1 MNEFAPYLWIADGPV
16 VDFYGL
22 PYPTRMVIIRLN
34 SGCSWVWSPVQI
46 NDALA
51 AEVEAKAGPVK
62 YIVSPNKI
70 HHIFLKQ
77 WSEKYPD
84 AKVYAPPGLE
94 ERKEAEGIR
103 FDATFGQDEKT
114 DLPFHDEI
122 DSVIIQG
129 SYAMEEVEFFH
140 KASKTAIICDIIQ
153 RHPEEA
159 WTGFKG
165 MLMRLNGLV
174 GDKGSCPRE
183 WRFTFWPFG
192 KEKARKGRDIV
203 LSWRAEK
210 LIVAHGTCVEEGA
223 AAVIERALSWI

>member
-1 MNEFAPYLWIADGPV
+1 MNEFAPNLWIADGPV

-51 AEVEAKAGPVK
+51 AEVEVKAGPVK

-103 FDATFGQDEKT
+103 FDATFGQGET

-153 RHPEEA
+153 RHPKKSGLDSRGCLCASMVWLE
-159 WTGFKG
+159 TKG
-165 MLMRLNGLV
+165 V
-174 GDKGSCPRE
+174 VPASGDL
-183 WRFTFWPFG
+183 RFGHLAKKRRG
-192 KEKARKGRDIV
+192 KEET
-203 LSWRAEK
+203 SF
-210 LIVAHGTCVEEGA
+210 
-223 AAVIERALSWI
+223 